1 MVHDHPRVT
10 ILMPV
15 YNGER
20 FLEEAIASVFAQDF
34 GDFELVIVNDGS
46 TDRTASMLAD
56 WAAREPRIV
65 LVQLEANS
73 GIPVALNHGLAVA
86 RGEYIARHDADDVFV
101 SGRLRAQIAALDADP
116 NITLVSCRYHIID
129 ADGRRVWTMSRVE
142 PPEVTAYLLHFS
154 NAIGGHG
161 QVMFRR
167 DLVRAIGGYN
177 EVFGLSEDYDLWTRL
192 ARHGRLV
199 VLPVIGMKHRLHD
212 GRVSVTAAAVQRGRS
227 MAITRGML
235 NRLLERELSEDE
247 LNAVTSVWRCE
258 SRPDSAAA
266 GHRILAECF
275 ARFIAMNGNPHHR
288 RRVRIITAGRWVTSA
303 AHFVRRGE
311 MREAL
316 QHLVYAAR
324 WHPLGLISGT
334 AVVMRS
340 IMRRLWRGRTLWAP
354 TA

>member
-1 MVHDHPRVT
+1 
-10 ILMPV
+10 MPV

-20 FLEEAIASVFAQDF
+20 FLDEAIASVFAQDF
-34 GDFELVIVNDGS
+34 TDFELVIVNDGS
-46 TDRTASMLAD
+46 TDRTAAILAD

-65 LVQLEANS
+65 LVEIETNS

-129 ADGRRVWTMSRVE
+129 AKGRRVWTMSRVE

-154 NAIGGHG
+154 NVIGGHG

-167 DLVRAIGGYN
+167 DLVRTIGGYN

-192 ARHGRLV
+192 AQHGRLV
-199 VLPVIGMKHRLHD
+199 VLPIIGMKHRLHD
-212 GRVSVTAAAVQRGRS
+212 GRVSVTSGARQRGRS
-227 MAITRGML
+227 IAIARNML
-235 NRLLERELSEDE
+235 HRLLERPLTDDE
-247 LNAVTSVWRCE
+247 LDAVVSVWRSE
-258 SRPDSAAA
+258 GRPGSAVT
-266 GHRILAECF
+266 GHRILAEGF
-275 ARFIAMNGNPHHR
+275 AKFVATNRNSHHR

-311 MREAL
+311 LREAL
-316 QHLVYAAR
+316 QHLIYAAR
-324 WHPLGLISGT
+324 WHPLGLIGGT

-340 IMRRLWRGRTLWAP
+340 IVRRLRRGRTLWAP